1 MDSFA
6 RRLNAAAPPA
16 LAPALSF
23 AGVGL
28 SLVTGWLDGELV
40 SRLRVAV
47 YDGAHLNFPNSLSG
61 RPATDSVKR
70 PAG

>member
-1 MDSFA
+1 M
-6 RRLNAAAPPA
+6 
-16 LAPALSF
+16 SF